1 MHEFAIRLR
10 LVPAATAKLSNSIFD
25 KLAHD
30 RGLNTRDFK
39 APSAALGKVRK
50 EHRFGPVR
58 VDWVDMDTKDG
69 SNDKNSG
76 LGKGAS
82 TL

>member
-1 MHEFAIRLR
+1 LR
-10 LVPAATAKLSNSIFD
+10 LVPAATAKLPNSIFD
-25 KLAHD
+25 KLAHN

-39 APSAALGKVRK
+39 APSAALGKVPKDR
-50 EHRFGPVR
+50 RFGPVR

-69 SNDKNSG
+69 PNDKNSG

-82 TL
+82 IL